1 LLRNFTQNID
11 TLEEVASINRVVY
24 CHGSFATAT
33 CLHCRRKYNV
43 DELAERMAKASVP
56 FCGKCDGEDEAV
68 IKPDIVFFG
77 EPLPKAFDEHLDE
90 DTATTD
96 LLIVIG
102 SSLKVQPVSMIPDL
116 LDPAVP
122 QILINRERLD
132 HNFDIELL
140 GDADGIVCELARRL
154 GWRQLGETMV
164 PAEGMHPV
172 RTADPSHV
180 HLFKGA
186 KYGLRPEIPEAKSDE
201 SVLSEALVGDSIDIT
216 KVFPKP
222 PQTPI
227 LSGEGNLGAED
238 TATADATEECC

>member
-1 LLRNFTQNID
+1 MLRNFTQNID
-11 TLEEVASINRVVY
+11 TLEEVAGIERVVY

-33 CLHCRRKYNV
+33 CLHCKRKYSV
-43 DELAERMAKASVP
+43 DQLAEHMSKSPVP
-56 FCGKCDGEDEAV
+56 FCEKCDGEDEAV

-90 DTATTD
+90 DTAKTD

-154 GWRQLGETMV
+154 GWARLGETAV
-164 PAEGMHPV
+164 DPKETHPV

-180 HLFKGA
+180 HLFMGA
-186 KYGLRPEIPEAKSDE
+186 KYGLRPEIPEARSDE
-201 SVLSEALVGDSIDIT
+201 SVLSEALVGDSIDIS

-222 PQTPI
+222 PQTPF
-227 LSGEGNLGAED
+227 LSIEGNLEAKE
-238 TATADATEECC
+238 TTTEAAEEC

>member
-1 LLRNFTQNID
+1 MRNFTQNID
-11 TLEEVASINRVVY
+11 TLEEVANIEKVVY

-33 CLHCRRKYNV
+33 CLYCKEKYNV
-43 DELAERMAKASVP
+43 EQLAERMAVSSVP
-56 FCGKCDGEDEAV
+56 RCAKCDGEDEAV

-77 EPLPKAFDEHLDE
+77 EPLPKTFDDHLDS
-90 DTATTD
+90 DTAKTD

-116 LDPAVP
+116 LDPSIP

-140 GDADGIVCELARRL
+140 GDADGIVCEIARRL
-154 GWRQLGETMV
+154 GWSLSGQ
-164 PAEGMHPV
+164 
-172 RTADPSHV
+172 TAPSEPHSIQTANPPHV

-186 KYGLRPEIPEAKSDE
+186 KFGLRPDIPEAKSDE
-201 SVLSEALVGDSIDIT
+201 SVLSEALVGDSIDIS

-227 LSGEGNLGAED
+227 LSAEGQLEAHNTLGYNYD
-238 TATADATEECC
+238 Q